1 MRGRREVETYKA
13 IERNTERVVARSGH
27 RRKVA
32 NGGSA
37 AHRFHGR

>member
-1 MRGRREVETYKA
+1 METYKA
-13 IERNTERVVARSGH
+13 IERNTEKEWGARSGQG
-27 RRKVA
+27 RKVA